1 MFNMKKYIILL
12 VIFAFTTQ
20 IFAQEE
26 TEKVK
31 DTPVSSV
38 FESGILIDAQT
49 TVIPDAKT
57 LEFIIQHKFGSMQN
71 GRSDLWGLYAP
82 GANVRLALNYTPVKN
97 VQLGIGQT
105 KKNMYTDFNA
115 KWTVLHQTEQN
126 KIPVSVALYG
136 VMAIDGR
143 NINQFGQGKTVDT
156 QGEALP
162 KNITLNDRL
171 SYFSQLIVS
180 RKFCSAF
187 SLQAGVSFTHYNMVG
202 IDYDHDKVGIHAS
215 GRLKFSPQGS
225 FIFNYDQPL
234 KIESITEQNNWDT
247 HALPNLSVG
256 VEIFTFTHAFQI
268 YVGTADGI
276 IPQDGMMYNQNDWKD
291 KGLALGF
298 TITRLW
304 MF

>member
-1 MFNMKKYIILL
+1 MKKYIILL
-12 VIFAFTTQ
+12 VVFAFATQ
-20 IFAQEE
+20 LFAQEE

-31 DTPVSSV
+31 DTPVSNP

-57 LEFIIQHKFGSMQN
+57 LEFLIQHKFGTMDN

-97 VQLGIGQT
+97 FQIGIGQT
-105 KKNMYTDFNA
+105 KKNMYTDLNA
-115 KWTVLHQTEQN
+115 KWTIFHQTEQN
-126 KIPVSVALYG
+126 KVPVSVALYG
-136 VMAIDGR
+136 VVAVDGR
-143 NINQFGQGKTVDT
+143 NVDQFGTGKVVDT

-162 KNITLNDRL
+162 TYIDLNDRL
-171 SYFSQLIVS
+171 SYFSQIIIG
-180 RKFCSAF
+180 RKFCDWF
-187 SLQAGVSFTHYNMVG
+187 SLQAGASFTHYNMVTM
-202 IDYDHDKVGIHAS
+202 DSNHDVVGIHVN
-215 GRLKFSPQGS
+215 GRVKFSPQGS
-225 FIFNYDQPL
+225 FIFNYDHPL
-234 KIESITEQNNWDT
+234 EIESITEQSPWDT
-247 HALPNLSVG
+247 KAKPNLAFG

-276 IPQDGMMYNQNDWKD
+276 IPQDAMMNNQNDWKN

>member
-1 MFNMKKYIILL
+1 MPNMKKYIILL
-12 VIFAFTTQ
+12 VIFAYATQ
-20 IFAQEE
+20 LFAQEE

-31 DTPVSSV
+31 DTPVSNP

-57 LEFIIQHKFGSMQN
+57 LEFIIQHKFGTMDN

-82 GANVRLALNYTPVKN
+82 GANVRLTLNYTPVKN
-97 VQLGIGQT
+97 FQIGIGQT
-105 KKNMYTDFNA
+105 KKNMYTDLNA
-115 KWTVLHQTEQN
+115 KWTIFHQTEQN
-126 KIPVSVALYG
+126 KVPVSVALYG
-136 VMAIDGR
+136 VVAVDGR
-143 NINQFGQGKTVDT
+143 NVDQFGSGKVVDT

-162 KNITLNDRL
+162 TYIDINDRL
-171 SYFSQLIVS
+171 SYFSQIIIG
-180 RKFCSAF
+180 RKFCDWF
-187 SLQAGVSFTHYNMVG
+187 SLQAGASFTHYNMVAM
-202 IDYDHDKVGIHAS
+202 DYNHDVVGIHVN
-215 GRLKFSPQGS
+215 GRVKFSPQGS
-225 FIFNYDQPL
+225 FIFNYDHPL
-234 KIESITEQNNWDT
+234 EIEGITEQSTWDT
-247 HALPNLSVG
+247 QAKPNLAFG

-276 IPQDGMMYNQNDWKD
+276 IPQDAMTYNQNDWKN

>member
-1 MFNMKKYIILL
+1 MKKYIILL
-12 VIFAFTTQ
+12 VVFAFATQ
-20 IFAQEE
+20 LFAQEE

-31 DTPVSSV
+31 DTPVSNP

-57 LEFIIQHKFGSMQN
+57 LEFLIQHKFGTMDN

-97 VQLGIGQT
+97 FQIGIGQT
-105 KKNMYTDFNA
+105 KKNMYTDLNA
-115 KWTVLHQTEQN
+115 KWTIIHQTEKN
-126 KIPVSVALYG
+126 KVPVSVALYG
-136 VMAIDGR
+136 VVAVDGR
-143 NINQFGQGKTVDT
+143 NVDQFGTGKVVDT

-162 KNITLNDRL
+162 TYIDLNDRL
-171 SYFSQLIVS
+171 SYFSQIIIG
-180 RKFCSAF
+180 RKFCDWF
-187 SLQAGVSFTHYNMVG
+187 SLQAGASFTHYNMVTM
-202 IDYDHDKVGIHAS
+202 DSNHDVVGIHVN
-215 GRLKFSPQGS
+215 GRVKFSPQGS
-225 FIFNYDQPL
+225 FIFNYDHPL
-234 KIESITEQNNWDT
+234 EIESITEQSPWDT
-247 HALPNLSVG
+247 KAKPNLAFG

-276 IPQDGMMYNQNDWKD
+276 IPQDAMMNNQNDWKN

>member
-1 MFNMKKYIILL
+1 MPNMKKYIILL
-12 VIFAFTTQ
+12 VIFAYAMQ
-20 IFAQEE
+20 LFAQEE

-31 DTPVSSV
+31 DTPVSNP

-57 LEFIIQHKFGSMQN
+57 LEFLIQHKFGTMDN

-97 VQLGIGQT
+97 FQVGIGQT
-105 KKNMYTDFNA
+105 KKNMYTDLNA
-115 KWTVLHQTEQN
+115 KWTIFHQTEKN
-126 KIPVSVALYG
+126 KVPVSVALYG
-136 VMAIDGR
+136 VVAVDGR
-143 NINQFGQGKTVDT
+143 NVDQFGTGKVVDT

-162 KNITLNDRL
+162 TYIDLNDRL
-171 SYFSQLIVS
+171 SYFSQIIIG
-180 RKFCSAF
+180 RKFCDWF
-187 SLQAGVSFTHYNMVG
+187 SLQAGASFTHYNMVTM
-202 IDYDHDKVGIHAS
+202 DSNHDVVGIHVN
-215 GRLKFSPQGS
+215 GRVKFSPQGS
-225 FIFNYDQPL
+225 FIFNYDHPL
-234 KIESITEQNNWDT
+234 EIESITEQSPWDT
-247 HALPNLSVG
+247 KAKPNLAFG

-276 IPQDGMMYNQNDWKD
+276 IPQDAMMNNQNDWKN

>member
-1 MFNMKKYIILL
+1 MPNMKKYIILL
-12 VIFAFTTQ
+12 VVFAFATQ
-20 IFAQEE
+20 LFAQEE

-31 DTPVSSV
+31 DTPVSNP

-57 LEFIIQHKFGSMQN
+57 LEFLIQHKFGTMDN

-97 VQLGIGQT
+97 FQIGIGQT
-105 KKNMYTDFNA
+105 KKNMYTDLNA
-115 KWTVLHQTEQN
+115 KWTIFHQTEQN
-126 KIPVSVALYG
+126 KVPVSVALYG
-136 VMAIDGR
+136 VVAVDGR
-143 NINQFGQGKTVDT
+143 NVDQFGTGKVVDT

-162 KNITLNDRL
+162 TYIDLNDRL
-171 SYFSQLIVS
+171 SYFSQIIIG
-180 RKFCSAF
+180 RKFCDWF
-187 SLQAGVSFTHYNMVG
+187 SLQAGASFTHYNMVTM
-202 IDYDHDKVGIHAS
+202 DSNHDVVGIHVN
-215 GRLKFSPQGS
+215 GRVKFSPQGS
-225 FIFNYDQPL
+225 FIFNYDHPL
-234 KIESITEQNNWDT
+234 EIESITEQSPWDT
-247 HALPNLSVG
+247 KAKPNLAFG

-276 IPQDGMMYNQNDWKD
+276 IPQDAMMNNQNDWKN